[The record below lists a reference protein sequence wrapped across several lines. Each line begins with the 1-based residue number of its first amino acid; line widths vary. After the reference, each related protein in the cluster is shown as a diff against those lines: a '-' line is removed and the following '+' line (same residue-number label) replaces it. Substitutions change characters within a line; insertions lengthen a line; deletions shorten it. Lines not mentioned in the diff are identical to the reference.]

1 MKGLRFVLV
10 AALVAV
16 ALVGAGCGGD
26 DDDAE
31 DTTTTETT
39 FTTDT
44 TTEETTTTETT
55 EAGSALEGSVGPG
68 FTISLTADGEP
79 VTTLAPG
86 SYELQIED
94 LSAAHNFHLS
104 GPAVDISTAVAEEG
118 TQEVSLELQ
127 SGTYSFV
134 CDPHATQMS
143 GTFTVS

>member
-10 AALVAV
+10 AALAAV

-31 DTTTTETT
+31 DTTTETT

-55 EAGSALEGSVGPG
+55 AAGSALVGSVGPG
-68 FTISLTADGEP
+68 FTIGVTANGAPVESLPAGQ
-79 VTTLAPG
+79 
-86 SYELQIED
+86 YELQIED
-94 LSAAHNFHLS
+94 LSAAHNFHLT

-118 TQEVSLELQ
+118 TQEVSLDLQ
-127 SGTYSFV
+127 PGTYSFV

-143 GTFTVS
+143 GTFEVS

>member
-26 DDDAE
+26 DDAE
-31 DTTTTETT
+31 DTTTETT

-55 EAGSALEGSVGPG
+55 AAGSALEGSVGPG
-68 FTISLTADGEP
+68 FVISLSANGAP
-79 VTTLAPG
+79 VESLPAG
-86 SYELQIED
+86 SYELTIED

-127 SGTYSFV
+127 PGTYSFV

-143 GTFTVS
+143 GTFEVS